1 MNRFDFPETALPYSS
16 ANLPNRQRKA
26 ISQSPRSRRRS
37 LLAIFRVKTCRPLSL
52 RPASFGCASHCLPD
66 AAAHE
71 TRLLDPGSAENI
83 AGNAARA
90 KRKASAQLIPM
101 AECGQ
106 SPLLGF
112 MWRRLFAWR
121 VSFFA
126 RHFLLRGNIVFGL
139 GYPHQPMVEPADDIL
154 ESLDAMPWLA
164 RAR

>member
-1 MNRFDFPETALPYSS
+1 
-16 ANLPNRQRKA
+16 
-26 ISQSPRSRRRS
+26 
-37 LLAIFRVKTCRPLSL
+37 
-52 RPASFGCASHCLPD
+52 
-66 AAAHE
+66 
-71 TRLLDPGSAENI
+71 
-83 AGNAARA
+83 
-90 KRKASAQLIPM
+90 M

-139 GYPHQPMVEPADDIL
+139 GYPHQPMVEPADDVL
-154 ESLDAMPWLA
+154 ESLDTMPWLA